1 MKHSR
6 TDIRSP
12 IEATRSSS
20 SGLASTA
27 PKQPRA
33 GLRRL
38 PRPVYGNI
46 DSQSNILIPRHH
58 KHTWAQLSYATQGYL
73 QVWTP
78 NARFVALPQRA
89 VWIPAGVP
97 HQVRQSSH
105 TSHTSHTIIRSLYL
119 DAATLGLDW
128 PACRV
133 LAVSPLLHE
142 LIRQF
147 STLPIEY
154 EPDGPD
160 GRLAR
165 VLVDQLAISQ
175 DAGLILPWP
184 TDPRLQSVCRQLQ
197 SHPDSA
203 PDLGAFSRRLG
214 LSDKTL
220 TRLFQQQTG
229 LGFRLWRQRARL
241 VHALPLLERGD
252 RITDV
257 ALACGYDSLSSF
269 IAAFRAHTGVT
280 PRAFAAGARE
290 DEPSARG

>member
-1 MKHSR
+1 MPETGHR
-6 TDIRSP
+6 IPEGADR
-12 IEATRSSS
+12 ATAAAATMAR
-20 SGLASTA
+20 
-27 PKQPRA
+27 
-33 GLRRL
+33 LRRL
-38 PRPVYGNI
+38 PRPVYGHINGLPNI
-46 DSQSNILIPRHH
+46 AIPRRHRH
-58 KHTWAQLSYATQGYL
+58 PWAQLSYATQGYL

-78 NARFVALPQRA
+78 HARFVALAQRA

-97 HQVRQSSH
+97 HQVRQSPQ
-105 TSHTSHTIIRSLYL
+105 TVIRSLYL
-119 DAATLGLDW
+119 DADALALDW

-147 STLPIEY
+147 GTLPVEY

-165 VLVDQLAISQ
+165 VLADQIAVSQ

-184 TDPRLQSVCRQLQ
+184 TDTRLQSVCRQLQ
-197 SHPDSA
+197 VHPDTA
-203 PDLGAFSRRLG
+203 PDLGTFSQRLG
-214 LSDKTL
+214 VSDKTL
-220 TRLFQQQTG
+220 TRLFRQQTG

-269 IAAFRAHTGVT
+269 IAAFRAHTGLT
-280 PRAFAAGARE
+280 PRAFAAGAH
-290 DEPSARG
+290 DDDPAPAG

>member
-1 MKHSR
+1 MKYSR
-6 TDIRSP
+6 TDIQDPADTTRTRRNPARSLHQEP
-12 IEATRSSS
+12 
-20 SGLASTA
+20 A
-27 PKQPRA
+27 PSRRG

-38 PRPVYGNI
+38 PRPVYGHI
-46 DSQSNILIPRHH
+46 DSQPNFLIPRHH
-58 KHTWAQLSYATQGYL
+58 KHAWAQLSYATQGHL

-78 NARFVALPQRA
+78 DARFVALAHRA
-89 VWIPAGVP
+89 VWIPPGLP
-97 HQVRQSSH
+97 HQVRQSPH
-105 TSHTSHTIIRSLYL
+105 TVIRSLYL
-119 DAATLGLDW
+119 DAATMGLDW

-142 LIRQF
+142 LIRHF
-147 STLPIEY
+147 STLPTEY
-154 EPDGPD
+154 DLDGPD
-160 GRLAR
+160 GRLAQ
-165 VLVDQLAISQ
+165 VLADQLATCP

-197 SHPDSA
+197 SHPDSDL
-203 PDLGAFSRRLG
+203 DLGAFSRRLG

-220 TRLFQQQTG
+220 TRLFQRQTG

-241 VHALPLLERGD
+241 VHALPLLENGD

-280 PRAFAAGARE
+280 PRAFAAGAWR
-290 DEPSARG
+290 DTPSDGT

>member
-6 TDIRSP
+6 TDTQSAFSSP
-12 IEATRSSS
+12 ARTGRPSQ
-20 SGLASTA
+20 GTGAA
-27 PKQPRA
+27 AVPGRRG
-33 GLRRL
+33 GLRHL
-38 PRPVYGNI
+38 PRPVYGHI

-58 KHTWAQLSYATQGYL
+58 KHAWAQLSYATQGYL

-78 NARFVALPQRA
+78 DARFVALAQRA

-97 HQVRQSSH
+97 HQVARQSTH
-105 TSHTSHTIIRSLYL
+105 AVIRSLYL
-119 DAATLGLDW
+119 DAKALGLDW
-128 PACRV
+128 PVCRV

-142 LIRQF
+142 LIRRF

-154 EPDGPD
+154 DVDGPD

-165 VLVDQLAISQ
+165 VLADQLAVSP

-197 SHPDSA
+197 NHPESA

-220 TRLFQQQTG
+220 TRLFQRQTG

-280 PRAFAAGARE
+280 PRAFATGTHSE
-290 DEPSARG
+290 VL